1 MQTQYSVLDYKV
13 DLHFNDYKLA
23 REIDENGHKVLGQ
36 ELGCKFIKIDPGK
49 DFLIFLKLSLKY
61 LDTSNNCLIN

>member
-13 DLHFNDYKLA
+13 DLHFNDYKLT

-36 ELGCKFIKIDPGK
+36 ELG
-49 DFLIFLKLSLKY
+49 LLKLTLAK
-61 LDTSNNCLIN
+61 IF